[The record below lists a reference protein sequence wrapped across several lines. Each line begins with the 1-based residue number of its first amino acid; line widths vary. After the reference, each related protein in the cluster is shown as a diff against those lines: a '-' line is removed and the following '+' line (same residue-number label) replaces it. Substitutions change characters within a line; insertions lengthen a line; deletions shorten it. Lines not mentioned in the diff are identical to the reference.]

1 VEHQFRFFISASFT
15 AEPLERVIAFWGR
28 QLNAQ
33 FETRF
38 APYNQILQTLLD
50 PNGEF
55 AANTHGINI
64 VLARLEDLA
73 AFDSAGN
80 GHPPAL
86 EANVLE
92 LIEVIRDA
100 SERASS
106 PIVFC
111 VCPPS
116 PAFVAS
122 PERAALHHDL
132 TNRIAASLDDT
143 PGVQF
148 LSHEQIGRLYPV
160 ANPHDPQAEQLGRI
174 PYTELYF
181 CALGA
186 ALVRHAHALFMP
198 PYKVIALD
206 CDNTLWQGIC
216 GEDGPRG
223 IVLDPPR
230 RALQEFMLDQ
240 RECGMLLALA
250 SKNNEQDVI
259 ETFAENPHMPLQM
272 RHFAAWRLNWDSK
285 PENLASLAEEL
296 SLGLDSFIFVDDNPK
311 ECAEVEEAA
320 SEVLSLTLPEDIAR
334 TPHFLNHVWA
344 FDHPVVTEEDRNR
357 NVYYAQEQEFGREIR
372 RAANLAE
379 FVAGL
384 RLQVRIAPVTQDRL
398 ARVAQLT
405 QRTNQFNFTT
415 IRRTQAEIAALLRDG
430 RYECVTVEASDRF
443 GDYGVVGAMIFTSL
457 ENALELDTFLLSCRA
472 LGRGVE
478 HRMLAWLG
486 DEAARRHLE
495 AVSVRLA
502 PTAKNRPAQ
511 EFLHSVGAPFERA
524 DANGFAYLFPA
535 AALHGLEW
543 KPSLERRPEAARA
556 PAKTAPRRRRFVDYA
571 RIANTL
577 STPEQILE
585 AMRREAAETP
595 AESMTDVERRLA
607 AIWADL
613 LQRPS
618 VGVADNFF
626 DLGGHSLLAVLLIVR
641 VKEAFGIELPI
652 DDVYSGNLTL
662 GELARKIEVYQ
673 LAAADPAEYNALL
686 AEIEKLSDEE
696 VQQLLAEEERRSG
709 RS

>member
-1 VEHQFRFFISASFT
+1 
-15 AEPLERVIAFWGR
+15 
-28 QLNAQ
+28 
-33 FETRF
+33 
-38 APYNQILQTLLD
+38 
-50 PNGEF
+50 
-55 AANTHGINI
+55 
-64 VLARLEDLA
+64 
-73 AFDSAGN
+73 
-80 GHPPAL
+80 
-86 EANVLE
+86 
-92 LIEVIRDA
+92 
-100 SERASS
+100 
-106 PIVFC
+106 
-111 VCPPS
+111 
-116 PAFVAS
+116 
-122 PERAALHHDL
+122 
-132 TNRIAASLDDT
+132 
-143 PGVQF
+143 
-148 LSHEQIGRLYPV
+148 
-160 ANPHDPQAEQLGRI
+160 
-174 PYTELYF
+174 
-181 CALGA
+181 
-186 ALVRHAHALFMP
+186 M
-198 PYKVIALD
+198 
-206 CDNTLWQGIC
+206 
-216 GEDGPRG
+216 
-223 IVLDPPR
+223 
-230 RALQEFMLDQ
+230 
-240 RECGMLLALA
+240 
-250 SKNNEQDVI
+250 
-259 ETFAENPHMPLQM
+259 
-272 RHFAAWRLNWDSK
+272 
-285 PENLASLAEEL
+285 
-296 SLGLDSFIFVDDNPK
+296 
-311 ECAEVEEAA
+311 
-320 SEVLSLTLPEDIAR
+320 
-334 TPHFLNHVWA
+334 
-344 FDHPVVTEEDRNR
+344 
-357 NVYYAQEQEFGREIR
+357 
-372 RAANLAE
+372 
-379 FVAGL
+379 
-384 RLQVRIAPVTQDRL
+384 RIAPVAQDRL

-415 IRRTQAEIAALLRDG
+415 LRRTQAEIAALLRDG

-585 AMRREAAETP
+585 AMRREAAHAP
-595 AESMTDVERRLA
+595 AASMTDIERRLA

-641 VKEAFGIELPI
+641 VKDAFGIELPI
-652 DDVYSGNLTL
+652 DDVYSADLTL

-673 LAAADPAEYNALL
+673 LAAADPAEYHALL
-686 AEIEKLSDEE
+686 AEIENLSDEE

-709 RS
+709 RP

>member
-1 VEHQFRFFISASFT
+1 VEHQFRFSISASFT

-38 APYNQILQTLLD
+38 APYNQVLQTLLD
-50 PNGEF
+50 PQGEF
-55 AANTHGINI
+55 AANTHGINV
-64 VLARLEDLA
+64 VLVRLEDLA
-73 AFDSAGN
+73 AFDPAGN
-80 GHPPAL
+80 GRLPAL

-116 PAFVAS
+116 PAFVAA
-122 PERAALHHDL
+122 PQRAALHHDL

-160 ANPHDPQAEQLGRI
+160 ANPHDPQAEQLGGI

-198 PYKVIALD
+198 AYKVIALD

-443 GDYGVVGAMIFTSL
+443 GDYGIVGAMIFTGMENSL
-457 ENALELDTFLLSCRA
+457 DLDTFLLSCRA

-486 DEAARRHLE
+486 DEAARRHLD
-495 AVSVRLA
+495 AVSVRLE

-524 DANGFAYLFPA
+524 DAHGFAYSLPA

-543 KPSLERRPEAARA
+543 KPSVESRPEAARA
-556 PAKTAPRRRRFVDYA
+556 PSKTPPRRRRFVDYA